1 MDKTEFSRI
10 RNRLGKS
17 QRELAQLLGTS
28 VKAVESFEQGWRRIT
43 VHVERQMLFLLSLK
57 SGPHQ
62 FPACWEVQDCPEHL
76 RNQCPAWEFKA
87 GHLCWFINGTICRG
101 EVQKDWASKM
111 KICRQC
117 SVLKS
122 LLDV

>member
-1 MDKTEFSRI
+1 MDKIEFSRI
-10 RNRLGKS
+10 RGRLEKS
-17 QRELAQLLGTS
+17 QRQLSQLLGTS

-43 VHVERQMLFLLSLK
+43 VHAERQLLFLLALK
-57 SGPHQ
+57 ASPRKLQ
-62 FPACWEVQDCPEHL
+62 ICWDVQDCPEHL
-76 RNQCPAWEFKA
+76 RERCPAWEFKA

-122 LLDV
+122 LLDD

>member
-10 RNRLGKS
+10 RKSLGKS

-43 VHVERQMLFLLSLK
+43 VHIERQMLFLLALK
-57 SGPHQ
+57 SAPGKFQ
-62 FPACWEVQDCPEHL
+62 ACWEVQDCPEQL
-76 RNQCPAWEFKA
+76 RDKCPAWEFRA

-101 EVQKDWASKM
+101 QVQKDWASKM

-117 SVLKS
+117 VVLKS
-122 LLDV
+122 LLDA